1 MRPVA
6 VAVLGR
12 GVVDPDTPVLTADD
26 AALARGLA
34 AFETVRVYGGRI
46 FALDEHLDRIQQ
58 LVWPNLII
66 LGGGVSKSA
75 DKFIPRL
82 TVKCEVV
89 AAELR
94 NDAGIIGAAVVAA
107 ESRVE
112 DAEGVS
118 ITLEPA
124 RNTREAKT

>member
-46 FALDEHLDRIQQ
+46 FALDEHLDR
-58 LVWPNLII
+58 LRA
-66 LGGGVSKSA
+66 SA
-75 DKFIPRL
+75 SPDAASAWAPSSSRSDRATWGSPRRSCL
-82 TVKCEVV
+82 LYTSPSP
-89 AAELR
+89 R
-94 NDAGIIGAAVVAA
+94 D
-107 ESRVE
+107 
-112 DAEGVS
+112 
-118 ITLEPA
+118 
-124 RNTREAKT
+124 